1 MSGGAGGA
9 GGDGA
14 GGDGAGGR
22 RGAILS
28 VGRVYCDL
36 VFTGL
41 PAMPQPGREVFA
53 GALTLAAGGG
63 AYITA
68 AYVAALAREAR
79 LCAMLP
85 AAPFAALVRAEAE
98 ANGVNLA
105 PSTAGEGEG
114 EGEGA
119 PQITVAMVAGGGER
133 AFLTRREGRALPAG
147 WAAAVAAPGL
157 AHLHIGEVTTLLE
170 EPGLIAAAR
179 AAGLTISL
187 DCGWDD
193 TAFADPALPGLIAQV
208 DVFLPN
214 AAEAERL
221 AAVAPVPGLAPLVV
235 VKQGAGGAWAVQGGR
250 RTHAAAVAA
259 KVVDTTGAGDAFN
272 AGFVL
277 AWLDGADC
285 AAALAQ
291 GVRCGAVAVA
301 RPGGAGRLGRGALAS
316 AGAGVDA
323 AE

>member
-1 MSGGAGGA
+1 MSGGAS
-9 GGDGA
+9 
-14 GGDGAGGR
+14 R

-53 GALTLAAGGG
+53 EALTLAAGGG

-68 AYVAALAREAR
+68 AYAAALGRGAR
-79 LCAMLP
+79 LCATLP
-85 AAPFAALVRAEAE
+85 AAPFAALVRAEAA
-98 ANGVNLA
+98 ANGVDLA
-105 PSTAGEGEG
+105 PSAEGA
-114 EGEGA
+114 GA
-119 PQITVAMVAGGGER
+119 PQITVAMAAGGDDR
-133 AFLTRREGRALPAG
+133 AFLTRREGQALPAG

-157 AHLHIGEVTTLLE
+157 AHLHVGEVTTLLE

-179 AAGLTISL
+179 AAGLSISL

-193 TAFADPALPGLIAQV
+193 ATFADPALPGLIAQV

-221 AAVAPVPGLAPLVV
+221 SGLAPLADLAPLVV
-235 VKQGAGGAWAVQGGR
+235 VKQGAGGATALAGGGVR
-250 RTHAAAVAA
+250 VHAPAEAA

-277 AWLDGADC
+277 GWLDGAGL
-285 AAALAQ
+285 AEALAQ
-291 GVRCGAVAVA
+291 GARCGAVAVA
-301 RPGGAGRLGRGALAS
+301 RPGGAGHLGRGALAA
-316 AGAGVDA
+316 AGAGVNA
-323 AE
+323 GE